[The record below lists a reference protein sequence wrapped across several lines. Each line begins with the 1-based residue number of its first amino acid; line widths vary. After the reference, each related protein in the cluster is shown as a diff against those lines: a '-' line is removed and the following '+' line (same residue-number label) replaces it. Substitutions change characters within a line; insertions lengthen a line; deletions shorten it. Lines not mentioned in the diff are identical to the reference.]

1 MSIKNVII
9 IGAGGNLGPSVLNAF
24 LKESSFNTT
33 VLSRQNSNST
43 FPPDVKVIHAD
54 YDSLESLQTAFKGQ
68 DAVVSLVGGMA
79 LGDQHKLIDA
89 AIAAGVKRFLPSEF
103 GSNTAS
109 KRAREIVPVF
119 EAKFATVN
127 YLKSREAEISWTGI
141 IPGAFFDW
149 GLKVGFLGFQSH
161 SKTVNFFDEG
171 EATFSTTNL
180 HQIGVATVKALEH
193 ADLTKNQYVY
203 ISGFQTSQKEIL
215 AVAEKVTGTK
225 WTLEKIS
232 TKDHIAQAREK
243 LQKGEFS
250 AIADLLQG
258 LAFSKDEQLGDF
270 SSLGLWNDK
279 LGVPKESLEE
289 TTSNECKSHVHCV
302 QGNATPAASST
313 RPRRGTANQS
323 LAAATIQRSSP
334 EETRQSIHLT
344 VKSSPNKLRQATGG
358 AAPKAGVS
366 RDNIV
371 VGKRASRNSRVVQ
384 EVDSEEDED
393 EEEDED
399 VDEADAMDVDED
411 EDDNED
417 AQGDDDD
424 EDMDAE
430 GDEDDDME
438 DTPAPR
444 IVVNTNRSAPIK
456 PSAGTA
462 TKAQDK
468 VEAKE
473 MAMDDDDDEE
483 LSDPDSDLD
492 DDEDAEGEDEDAEGE
507 DDDDMGITPG
517 ADMDEEMDSD
527 EELSR
532 DQTPDVTKMT
542 KRQRAL
548 VNDDTDGGLLALSN
562 EAQKKKHLTA
572 EEHAMRRAEMA
583 RRRKNLSEKRNEEEK
598 LDTINRLLKKQ
609 PPKRGRKAAQDA
621 PEDGPEEPEPE
632 RANPL
637 FVRYIQN
644 AKGTQL
650 GVPEEWLQAP
660 VGSMFAGDVAKA
672 AQKPFS
678 GKMVEEVA

>member
-232 TKDHIAQAREK
+232 TKDHIAQALMAERAAKRMRRISTEYH
-243 LQKGEFS
+243 ES
-250 AIADLLQG
+250 
-258 LAFSKDEQLGDF
+258 EGDGWDSRGN
-270 SSLGLWNDK
+270 SS
-279 LGVPKESLEE
+279 
-289 TTSNECKSHVHCV
+289 
-302 QGNATPAASST
+302 ATPAASST